1 MTSLTGR
8 IEDGVLPNLLQYL
21 SLSHASGCLM
31 LRHPQKL
38 HASIYVEDGR
48 VVFVDARPLYD
59 LAALAALLH
68 WKDGRFA
75 FRPGVRS
82 PRKTLT
88 SSTETLLLQATQKAD
103 EISGSGGDGVDADS
117 VLMAINHEPI
127 GGSIAGGASGSRPS
141 APTGGGR
148 QSGWRGAAASDDAH
162 RQSFEKTHEG
172 AYETAY
178 EKAYEFGPVTLLG
191 DPLAEAQ
198 SAAPAAPDTVS
209 LSLSAL
215 DLWRRLDGNSSLRQ
229 LAAEAGRPVDAFV
242 RAANELFDNA
252 LVDYVSLVVADP
264 RFAQELAR
272 EAVDLLGPVG
282 EIVVEDA
289 LYELGLTVDTIPVGK
304 VDELVQLLEIA
315 FDNPFSRAEFLRR
328 VRELRQLFALE
339 APEAGGD

>member
-75 FRPGVRS
+75 FRPAVRS
-82 PRKTLT
+82 PRRTLT

-117 VLMAINHEPI
+117 VLMAINQEPI

-141 APTGGGR
+141 APKGGGR

-191 DPLAEAQ
+191 DPLAEAR
-198 SAAPAAPDTVS
+198 ST
-209 LSLSAL
+209 
-215 DLWRRLDGNSSLRQ
+215 
-229 LAAEAGRPVDAFV
+229 
-242 RAANELFDNA
+242 
-252 LVDYVSLVVADP
+252 
-264 RFAQELAR
+264 
-272 EAVDLLGPVG
+272 
-282 EIVVEDA
+282 
-289 LYELGLTVDTIPVGK
+289 
-304 VDELVQLLEIA
+304 
-315 FDNPFSRAEFLRR
+315 
-328 VRELRQLFALE
+328 
-339 APEAGGD
+339 APEIGRAHV